1 MGVAVVDA
9 VTCAYTRTGPDEQLP
24 PAQFTVVPSEH
35 LHTFAAVAVRP
46 CTSGAAFSAAFCMP
60 RVFDALPALELPS
73 EHLHTFA
80 AVAVRPC
87 TSGAAFSAAFCMPRV
102 FDALPALELPY
113 WAPARAASAT
123 EMAVHI
129 TSV

>member
-46 CTSGAAFSAAFCMP
+46 W
-60 RVFDALPALELPS
+60 
-73 EHLHTFA
+73 
-80 AVAVRPC
+80 

-123 EMAVHI
+123 EMAVRM